1 MKGLLYK
8 DAQLILNKVK
18 IINRI
23 FIALALF
30 LITIFARESGTIFL
44 LIVLPI
50 SLASLPTTLVVSDS
64 ENGWNQF
71 VGVFPISKSKIIL
84 ARYLSCI
91 SFILLVSSI
100 VLSLSLATHVMFNQY
115 SLNLHLIMA
124 LIGVIFG
131 IMYVALLLPS
141 VYAFGAFGN
150 TIVNILVLS
159 LVMGLVYGLQ
169 KTTFGMIFI
178 NWISSANHFLL
189 VISIIILVSIM
200 IGVSFVLS
208 TKIYCKIFMK

>member
-50 SLASLPTTLVVSDS
+50 SLASLPTALVVSDS

-124 LIGVIFG
+124 LIGIIFG
-131 IMYVALLLPS
+131 IM
-141 VYAFGAFGN
+141 
-150 TIVNILVLS
+150 
-159 LVMGLVYGLQ
+159 
-169 KTTFGMIFI
+169 
-178 NWISSANHFLL
+178 
-189 VISIIILVSIM
+189 
-200 IGVSFVLS
+200 
-208 TKIYCKIFMK
+208 

>member
-91 SFILLVSSI
+91 SF
-100 VLSLSLATHVMFNQY
+100 NQY

-124 LIGVIFG
+124 LIGIIFG
-131 IMYVALLLPS
+131 IMYIALLLPS

-189 VISIIILVSIM
+189 VISIIILASIM
-200 IGVSFVLS
+200 IGVSFILS

>member
-1 MKGLLYK
+1 
-8 DAQLILNKVK
+8 
-18 IINRI
+18 
-23 FIALALF
+23 
-30 LITIFARESGTIFL
+30 
-44 LIVLPI
+44 
-50 SLASLPTTLVVSDS
+50 
-64 ENGWNQF
+64 
-71 VGVFPISKSKIIL
+71 
-84 ARYLSCI
+84 
-91 SFILLVSSI
+91 
-100 VLSLSLATHVMFNQY
+100 
-115 SLNLHLIMA
+115 MA

-200 IGVSFVLS
+200 IGVSFILS
-208 TKIYCKIFMK
+208 TKIFGTCS

>member
-23 FIALALF
+23 LICLALF

-50 SLASLPTTLVVSDS
+50 SLASLPTTFVVSDS

-71 VGVFPISKSKIIL
+71 VGVFPISKSKVIL
-84 ARYLSCI
+84 ARYLFCI
-91 SFILLVSSI
+91 SFIFLASSI
-100 VLSLSLATHVMFNQY
+100 VLSLSVAAHIMFNQY
-115 SLNLHLIMA
+115 SLNLHFIMA
-124 LIGVIFG
+124 LLGIIFG

-178 NWISSANHFLL
+178 NWISSVNQLL
-189 VISIIILVSIM
+189 IVISIIIFASIV
-200 IGVSFVLS
+200 IGISFTLS

>member
-50 SLASLPTTLVVSDS
+50 SLASLPTALVVSDS

-124 LIGVIFG
+124 LIGIIF
-131 IMYVALLLPS
+131 VALLLPS

-189 VISIIILVSIM
+189 VISIIILASIM
-200 IGVSFVLS
+200 IGVSFILS